1 VIYQPKDDKGVS
13 IPIGGWGLTIPDG
26 SWSNNTGFSSVVT
39 PHELWWWTGSS
50 APEEVFV
57 HEWMHQVLFFHER
70 AGRTNLD
77 LHAGDKFGY
86 KDKDGSWKTWLM
98 DVMQGK
104 VKDGS
109 KTIGVSADVW
119 ASGKPS
125 AP

>member
-1 VIYQPKDDKGVS
+1 MSKKRPV
-13 IPIGGWGLTIPDG
+13 
-26 SWSNNTGFSSVVT
+26 SSVKPWLIHSRPSGPIE

>member
-1 VIYQPKDDKGVS
+1 
-13 IPIGGWGLTIPDG
+13 
-26 SWSNNTGFSSVVT
+26 
-39 PHELWWWTGSS
+39 
-50 APEEVFV
+50 
-57 HEWMHQVLFFHER
+57 
-70 AGRTNLD
+70 
-77 LHAGDKFGY
+77 
-86 KDKDGSWKTWLM
+86 M